1 MRLRKSQSTPS
12 ASIFVP
18 EETENL
24 SPEAEPNVQNYLK
37 AFFALR
43 DSEEPRLRNLAMEL
57 LDQKIIV
64 ESVNGVEICYK
75 IEGKNFSYSFN
86 VDFNA
91 SIYCPLAHQGL
102 TWNKRNNLTILTDA
116 IAECETLAKLGYKA
130 H

>member
-1 MRLRKSQSTPS
+1 MRLRKSRSTPS

-24 SPEAEPNVQNYLK
+24 SPGAEPNVQNYLK
-37 AFFALR
+37 AFFNLR
-43 DSEEPRLRNLAMEL
+43 DSEETRLRNLAMEL
-57 LDQKIIV
+57 LDKKILV
-64 ESVNGVEICYK
+64 ESVNGVEVCYK
-75 IEGKNFSYSFN
+75 IEGKNFTYSFD
-86 VDFNA
+86 VDFNE